1 MAIND
6 GTVTSARGFSGT
18 ITGLIQESVEETN
31 GARSITKVKDEA
43 NKTAEVVVADPFVEK
58 SVTATVLSTYA
69 GALRLGSVLAYGTGT
84 PVKHLVTAH
93 RTTST
98 PKFQRIAMTLRKE
111 GSMTYV

>member
-6 GTVTSARGFSGT
+6 GTTTSARGFSGT
-18 ITGLIQESVEETN
+18 ITGLIQESVDETT
-31 GARSITKVKDEA
+31 GARSITKIKNET

-58 SVTATVLSTYA
+58 SVTATTLATYA
-69 GALRLGSVLAYGTGT
+69 GALRLGSVLSYNSI
-84 PVKHLVTAH
+84 KHLVTAH